1 MQNANQRAIQQLH
14 DSDTTSTPRR
24 YTYVALN
31 SPGHNIN
38 LLGHFFSATRIM
50 AFDNLRVDTAIL
62 VASAS
67 AAILY
72 GIQIRATPCH
82 SRMIS
87 KAASTTLL
95 SLFAAFR
102 GESSLLVLALALG
115 SVGDAFL
122 AWPGEKA
129 FLRGLGSF
137 LVAHL
142 FYIALFARLGDGVE
156 QIFSETWRQALATAM
171 LALAPVMGF
180 VLVPRVGPALRL
192 PIVVYSSVILVMVLA
207 VLTVQN
213 GQVVTGAVLFALS
226 DSILATDEFVVP
238 ADSHHRVWMQ
248 YAVWSL
254 YYSGQLLIASGL

>member
-1 MQNANQRAIQQLH
+1 
-14 DSDTTSTPRR
+14 
-24 YTYVALN
+24 
-31 SPGHNIN
+31 
-38 LLGHFFSATRIM
+38 M
-50 AFDNLRVDTAIL
+50 AFHNLPVLDTAIL
-62 VASAS
+62 VISAS

-72 GIQIRATPCH
+72 GTQIRATPSH

-87 KAASTTLL
+87 KAASTALL
-95 SLFAAFR
+95 SLFAGVR
-102 GESSLLVLALALG
+102 GESSLFMITALALG

-137 LVAHL
+137 LVAHI
-142 FYIALFARLGDGVE
+142 FYIILFARLGGGIE
-156 QIFSETWRQALATAM
+156 QILSDTWRQALATAI
-171 LALAPVMGF
+171 LALAPVMAF
-180 VLVPRVGPALRL
+180 VLVPRVGSALRL
-192 PIVVYSSVILVMVLA
+192 PIVLYSSIILVMVLT

-213 GQVVTGAVLFALS
+213 HQVITGAILFALS

-248 YAVWSL
+248 YAVWNL